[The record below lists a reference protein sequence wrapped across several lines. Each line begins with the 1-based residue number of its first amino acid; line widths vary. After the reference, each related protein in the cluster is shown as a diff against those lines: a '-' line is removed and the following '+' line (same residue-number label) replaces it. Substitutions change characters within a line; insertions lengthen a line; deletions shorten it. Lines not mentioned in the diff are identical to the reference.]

1 MSNTSTDSFEYIAED
16 TMDLLITAIGS
27 LTEQDEQERKAAKLV
42 LSMAAE
48 GICKRAIA
56 LTA

>member
-16 TMDLLITAIGS
+16 TMDLLITAIGA
-27 LTEQDEQERKAAKLV
+27 LTAPEEKERQLAKLL
-42 LSMAAE
+42 LSLEASS
-48 GICKRAIA
+48 ICKRAIA